1 MCGEPESKKPRL
13 FYYEEAVDAWI
24 PVPEN
29 EVTGIIDIDHFS
41 NDGEVIELQSG
52 VGRDGREYWFHMG
65 LAKARAVDENID
77 RIRMFVDKH
86 TPESEK

>member
-1 MCGEPESKKPRL
+1 MPEPVKEGEFQGKPTISL
-13 FYYEEAVDAWI
+13 L
-24 PVPEN
+24 
-29 EVTGIIDIDHFS
+29 T
-41 NDGEVIELQSG
+41 G